1 MTTRPPDRPTRYD
14 TGRPQPAPA
23 HLPVKTMPSTIRLS
37 LALACLLLF
46 PASGHTAEPHT
57 PAGNHLQ
64 LSPALM
70 QLLKQ
75 EMNAIQ
81 KGMQE
86 LIPAIIAGNWQE
98 AADIGEHIRHSYI
111 MQQAL
116 TDAQINELQHGLPPA
131 FLELD
136 QSFHHSAG
144 MLAHAA
150 KKHNAELVSFYFYK
164 LTDTCVAC
172 HSKFAEYRF
181 PGLVDGTNDTVH
193 KH

>member
-1 MTTRPPDRPTRYD
+1 
-14 TGRPQPAPA
+14 
-23 HLPVKTMPSTIRLS
+23 MPSTIRLS
-37 LALACLLLF
+37 LALACLLLV
-46 PASGHTAEPHT
+46 PASGHTAPPADPHT

-86 LIPAIIAGNWQE
+86 LIPAIISGNWQE

-150 KKHNAELVSFYFYK
+150 NMHNAELVSFYFYK

-172 HSKFAEYRF
+172 HSKFAEYR
-181 PGLVDGTNDTVH
+181 
-193 KH
+193 